1 VAAQIADQ
9 IQDDAL
15 RADRAESDSDPGLH
29 LRFPI
34 HGLSFQSRVA
44 VVALVTAV
52 AVLLGAC
59 MLFMLQQ
66 WRTERAH
73 FIQSQQMLAGVEAA
87 DISSEMRRQPAAVP
101 AALQALN
108 GDQRLSSAELVG
120 PNGARLASY
129 SRTAGAKGGEA
140 AGAISV
146 RAPVDLGAGA
156 EGELVLSVRPD
167 GPGALVPRF
176 VSMGGALF
184 FVAAGIALFM
194 GRWLAGRLTRP
205 VDRLSRVMHEVA
217 GSGDFTQRVLHGEND
232 EFGRLTDS
240 FNALLADLESHD
252 RALHETMDELVEARD
267 AAEAANV
274 LKSHF
279 LANMSHEIRTPL
291 NGVLA
296 MAQIMG
302 MGEMAPKQRERLGV
316 IQQSGE
322 ALLTVLNDILDLSKI
337 EAGRMELEEADFDTD
352 EFARTL
358 EAAHQPAAAA
368 KGLSFS
374 VEVAPQ
380 ALGVRRG
387 DPTRLQQI
395 LNNLLANAV
404 KFTHAGEVR
413 VRIEGE
419 GEVGRDGLRISITDT
434 GIGVPSDKL
443 PLLFQKFS
451 QVDSSTTRQFGGT
464 GLGLAICRELA
475 QLMDGNV
482 WAESIQGV
490 GSTFFV
496 SVPLRRVSVANGN
509 AAAARNAAPQPS
521 AAEIA
526 SLRILA
532 AEDNATNQLVLK
544 TVISTFGLEVDI
556 VPDGQKALE
565 AWSGGGYDLI
575 LMDIQMPVM
584 DGITATREIRAA
596 EARTGRRRT
605 PIIALSANAMVHQV
619 KEYLNAGMDMHV
631 AKPIQLAKLH
641 QALERVLNEAQ
652 ADARAHAQVP
662 PARDA
667 VA

>member
-1 VAAQIADQ
+1 MAAQTAISLH
-9 IQDDAL
+9 DDGPSGPGAP
-15 RADRAESDSDPGLH
+15 DSGGEMDLA
-29 LRFPI
+29 FPI
-34 HGLSFQSRVA
+34 GGLSFQSRIA

-52 AVLLGAC
+52 VVLLGAC
-59 MLFMLQQ
+59 TLFMLQQ

-73 FIQSQQMLAGVEAA
+73 FLQSQQSLARIAA
-87 DISSEMRRQPAAVP
+87 AEITWELRRGDREDAM
-101 AALQALN
+101 AALRALN
-108 GDQRLSSAELVG
+108 GDPRLVTATLVG
-120 PNGARLASY
+120 PG
-129 SRTAGAKGGEA
+129 GAKA
-140 AGAISV
+140 APFGKIRKPAPAKQGDLIAV
-146 RAPVDLGAGA
+146 RAPVAMPDGSSGS
-156 EGELVLSVRPD
+156 LVLTVQPE
-167 GPGALVPRF
+167 GLGGLLPRF

-184 FVAAGIALFM
+184 FVAAGLALFM

-205 VDRLSRVMHEVA
+205 VDSLSRVMHEVA
-217 GSGDFTQRVLHGEND
+217 GSGDFTRRVIHNDRD
-232 EFGRLTDS
+232 EFGRLTES

-252 RALHETMDELVEARD
+252 RALHQTMDELVEARD

-296 MAQIMG
+296 MAQIMA
-302 MGEMAPKQRERLGV
+302 MGEMQPKQRERLGV
-316 IQQSGE
+316 IRQSGE

-337 EAGRMELEEADFDTD
+337 EAGRMELEATDFDTED
-352 EFARTL
+352 LARKL
-358 EAAHQPAAAA
+358 EAAHQPAAIA

-374 VEVAPQ
+374 VETTPA

-387 DPTRLQQI
+387 DMVRLQQI

-404 KFTHAGEVR
+404 KFTHSGEVR
-413 VRIEGE
+413 VLLDGE
-419 GEVGRDGLRISITDT
+419 GEDGAAGLKVSVTDT

-475 QLMDGNV
+475 QLMGGNV

-490 GSTFFV
+490 GSTFFATV
-496 SVPLRRVSVANGN
+496 PLQRVSTPATGSDAAPPSVPADVS
-509 AAAARNAAPQPS
+509 
-521 AAEIA
+521 

-544 TVISTFGLEVDI
+544 TVISTFGLDVDI
-556 VPDGQKALE
+556 VPDGQKAVE
-565 AWSGGGYDLI
+565 AWASGDYDLI
-575 LMDIQMPVM
+575 LMDIQMPLM
-584 DGITATREIRAA
+584 DGITATREIRAV

-631 AKPIQLAKLH
+631 AKPIQLSKLH
-641 QALERVLNEAQ
+641 GALERVLNEAE
-652 ADARAHAQVP
+652 ADAAQG
-662 PARDA
+662 AAATDA

>member
-1 VAAQIADQ
+1 MAAHIDTPLHDEGLGTAAGIDADGEL
-9 IQDDAL
+9 APGMPL
-15 RADRAESDSDPGLH
+15 RG
-29 LRFPI
+29 I
-34 HGLSFQSRVA
+34 SFQSRIA

-52 AVLLGAC
+52 VVLLGAC
-59 MLFMLQQ
+59 TLFMLQQ
-66 WRTERAH
+66 WRTERSH
-73 FIQSQQMLAGVEAA
+73 FLQSQESLARIVAA
-87 DISSEMRRQPAAVP
+87 DISWELGHGDRADGLAT
-101 AALQALN
+101 LN
-108 GDQRLSSAELVG
+108 SLKQDPRLLGAEL
-120 PNGARLASY
+120 L
-129 SRTAGAKGGEA
+129 GAKNAPVAGFTPIRKAAAGRRGDVVSIRTPVAMGGGETA
-140 AGAISV
+140 N
-146 RAPVDLGAGA
+146 
-156 EGELVLSVRPD
+156 LVLTVQPEGLD
-167 GPGALVPRF
+167 ALLPRF

-184 FVAAGIALFM
+184 FVAAGLALFM

-205 VDRLSRVMHEVA
+205 VDRLSRVMHDVA
-217 GSGDFTQRVLHGEND
+217 SSGDFTQRVLHNDQD

-240 FNALLADLESHD
+240 FNALLSDLESHD
-252 RALHETMDELVEARD
+252 RALHQTMDELVEARD

-296 MAQIMG
+296 MAQIMA
-302 MGEMAPKQRERLGV
+302 MGDLQPKQRERLGV
-316 IQQSGE
+316 IRQSGE
-322 ALLTVLNDILDLSKI
+322 ALLTVLNDVLDLSKI
-337 EAGRMELEEADFDTD
+337 EAGRMELEATDFDI
-352 EFARTL
+352 EELASAL
-358 EAAHQPAAAA
+358 EAAHQPAASH

-374 VEVAPQ
+374 VETTMA
-380 ALGVRRG
+380 ARGVRRG
-387 DPTRLQQI
+387 DLTRLQQI

-404 KFTHAGEVR
+404 KFTHVGEVR
-413 VRIEGE
+413 MLIDGEGE
-419 GEVGRDGLRISITDT
+419 GGSGGLKVSVTDT

-475 QLMDGNV
+475 QLMGGNV
-482 WAESIQGV
+482 WAESLQGV

-496 SVPLRRVSVANGN
+496 SLPLQRVAPG
-509 AAAARNAAPQPS
+509 AAAQPAGAITAPS
-521 AAEIA
+521 AAEIS

-544 TVISTFGLEVDI
+544 TVIATFGLDVDI
-556 VPDGQKALE
+556 VPDGQKAVE
-565 AWSGGGYDLI
+565 AWASGDYDLI

-584 DGITATREIRAA
+584 DGITATREIRAV
-596 EARTGRRRT
+596 EARSGRRRT

-641 QALERVLNEAQ
+641 AALEQVLNEAE
-652 ADARAHAQVP
+652 AE
-662 PARDA
+662 PAAENA

>member
-1 VAAQIADQ
+1 MAAQIASQ
-9 IQDDAL
+9 SQDDASH
-15 RADRAESDSDPGLH
+15 APQAAPASGGLE

-34 HGLSFQSRVA
+34 HGLTFQSRVA

-52 AVLLGAC
+52 VVLMGAC

-73 FIQSQQMLAGVEAA
+73 FVQSQQTLARISASEISAA
-87 DISSEMRRQPAAVP
+87 FVRGDRAEGLESLN
-101 AALQALN
+101 ALK
-108 GDQRLSSAELVG
+108 DDPRLLSARLLG
-120 PNGARLASY
+120 PNGQPAPGFNPIVKPAVSP
-129 SRTAGAKGGEA
+129 GEDV
-140 AGAISV
+140 ISV
-146 RAPVDLGAGA
+146 KAPVSLGPAG
-156 EGELVLSVRPD
+156 EGSLVLTVQPE
-167 GPGALVPRF
+167 GPGVLLPRF

-184 FVAAGIALFM
+184 FVAAGMALFM

-217 GSGDFTQRVLHGEND
+217 GSGDFTRRVVHGDHD

-240 FNALLADLESHD
+240 FNALLGDLESHD

-296 MAQIMG
+296 MAQIMA

-316 IQQSGE
+316 IRQSGE

-337 EAGRMELEEADFDTD
+337 EAGRMELEDADFDTED
-352 EFARTL
+352 VARKL
-358 EAAHQPAAAA
+358 EAAHQPAAVA

-374 VEVAPQ
+374 VELTPTAR
-380 ALGVRRG
+380 GVRRG
-387 DPTRLQQI
+387 DAVRLQQV

-404 KFTHAGEVR
+404 KFTHVGEVR
-413 VRIEGE
+413 MLIDGE
-419 GEVGRDGLRISITDT
+419 GQDGEGGLKISITDT

-475 QLMDGNV
+475 QLMGGNV
-482 WAESIQGV
+482 WAESIQGI

-496 SVPLRRVSVANGN
+496 SLPMHRVSADSRGQTPDQE
-509 AAAARNAAPQPS
+509 AHHTPS
-521 AAEIA
+521 AAEIS

-544 TVISTFGLEVDI
+544 TVISTFGLDVDI
-556 VPDGQKALE
+556 VPDGQKAVE
-565 AWSGGGYDLI
+565 AWTSGGYDLI

-584 DGITATREIRAA
+584 DGITATREIRAI
-596 EARTGRRRT
+596 EARTGRPRT

-641 QALERVLNEAQ
+641 DALERVLTEAEARAQ
-652 ADARAHAQVP
+652 APAAQTK
-662 PARDA
+662 

>member
-1 VAAQIADQ
+1 MGADIASQ
-9 IQDDAL
+9 IQDDPAC
-15 RADRAESDSDPGLH
+15 ADPVEPPVGAVAGVELA
-29 LRFPI
+29 FPI
-34 HGLSFQSRVA
+34 RGLSFQSRIA

-52 AVLLGAC
+52 VVLMGAC
-59 MLFMLQQ
+59 LLFMFQQ

-73 FIQSQQMLAGVEAA
+73 FIQAQQALARIGAA
-87 DISSEMRRQPAAVP
+87 DISQEFDQGDRAD
-101 AALQALN
+101 ALSALRALKS
-108 GDQRLSSAELVG
+108 DPRLLGAELVG
-120 PNGARLASY
+120 ADGKPVPGF
-129 SRTAGAKGGEA
+129 GPIGGPLVLKRP
-140 AGAISV
+140 GVIDV
-146 RAPVDLGAGA
+146 RAPVDLGNGRAGA
-156 EGELVLSVRPD
+156 LVLSIEPE
-167 GPGALVPRF
+167 GPGSLLPRF
-176 VSMGGALF
+176 LAMGGALF
-184 FVAAGIALFM
+184 FVAAGLALFM
-194 GRWLAGRLTRP
+194 GRWLAARLTRP
-205 VDRLSRVMHEVA
+205 VDRLSHAMQEVA
-217 GSGDFTQRVLHGEND
+217 GSGDFTRRVVHGEHD
-232 EFGRLTDS
+232 EFGRLTES
-240 FNALLADLESHD
+240 FNTLLAELESHD

-296 MAQIMG
+296 MAQIMP

-316 IQQSGE
+316 IRQSGE

-337 EAGRMELEEADFDTD
+337 EAGRMELEDAEFDTQD
-352 EFARTL
+352 MAAKL
-358 EAAHQPAAAA
+358 EAAHQPAAFA
-368 KGLSFS
+368 KNLNFS
-374 VEVAPQ
+374 VEVTPA

-387 DPTRLQQI
+387 DAVRLLQI

-404 KFTHAGEVR
+404 KFTPSGEVR
-413 VRIEGE
+413 VLIDGEGE
-419 GEVGRDGLRISITDT
+419 GGADGMKVSVTDS

-475 QLMDGNV
+475 QLMGGNV
-482 WAESIQGV
+482 WAESLLGL

-496 SVPLRRVSVANGN
+496 SVPLRRV
-509 AAAARNAAPQPS
+509 AAGAV
-521 AAEIA
+521 AAEPAQAHATGAEISA
-526 SLRILA
+526 LRILA

-544 TVISTFGLEVDI
+544 TVISTFGLDVDI
-556 VPDGQKALE
+556 VPDGQRAVE
-565 AWSGGGYDLI
+565 AWAAGDYDLI

-641 QALERVLNEAQ
+641 QALERVLNEAE
-652 ADARAHAQVP
+652 
-662 PARDA
+662 A
-667 VA
+667 VAVDAAPAAGAVA